1 MAMPSTAMPI
11 VEKSARGIPSAKV
24 APQMGWLMGRR
35 WRTSIGAGIWPVR
48 PRVVMSKVVTLWS
61 SAHLKR
67 MSLGVVLDPPLVPAD
82 HAEQISHRPLTS
94 GSTLDGADVTRAPV
108 SRSEPAQR
116 PNHFRNPL
124 SCAHNC
130 AWPDL
135 GSAALAST
143 IGKSGRTAKPTL
155 TSKCAGAVMLSETR
169 DALHGGQIP
178 ETPSNWANRETSDHG
193 SHRRRWVW
201 PNRTRIWFER
211 GTRSRHG
218 E

>member
-1 MAMPSTAMPI
+1 MPI

-24 APQMGWLMGRR
+24 APQVGWLMGRR

-48 PRVVMSKVVTLWS
+48 PRVVMSKVVALWS

-67 MSLGVVLDPPLVPAD
+67 MSLGVVLDSPLVPAD
-82 HAEQISHRPLTS
+82 DAEQISHRPLTS
-94 GSTLDGADVTRAPV
+94 GSTWTALTLHGLPFREV
-108 SRSEPAQR
+108 SRPIR

-124 SCAHNC
+124 SSEHNC

-155 TSKCAGAVMLSETR
+155 TSKCASAVMLSETR

-201 PNRTRIWFER
+201 PNRTTVGVER
-211 GTRSRHG
+211 GRSRHG
-218 E
+218 ER